1 MSIAPDPSSVTA
13 PNCPI
18 CSTEL
23 QLGSHGTLDH
33 WSCPAGHGL
42 AMTLTESYE
51 RLQEDEI
58 SLLWQ
63 TARQAPPGPLPS
75 PFDGRPMVR
84 FSFGYDDDEI
94 PEGEPGD
101 GPDLG
106 TVEVDVDVANQF
118 IWFDAGELDVLPHDL
133 PNEPPSP
140 EELAKVAEIRARF
153 GAEIGDALAARDDN
167 EITERF
173 YNRMARNPA
182 ALRSLDRL
190 GRAVTSY

>member
-1 MSIAPDPSSVTA
+1 MSITPDFNAVTA
-13 PNCPI
+13 PSCPI
-18 CSTEL
+18 CATEL

-33 WSCPAGHGL
+33 WSCAAGHGL

-58 SLLWQ
+58 ALLWQ
-63 TARQAPPGPLPS
+63 TARRAPAGPLPS

-84 FSFGYDDDEI
+84 FSFGYDDDEV

-106 TVEVDVDVANQF
+106 TVEVDVDLENQF
-118 IWFDAGELDVLPHDL
+118 IWFDAGELDVLPEDL
-133 PNEPPSP
+133 PDAPPSP
-140 EELAKVAEIRARF
+140 EELAKVAEIRERF
-153 GAEIGDALAARDDN
+153 SAELGDALAARDDG
-167 EITERF
+167 ELTERF
-173 YNRMARNPA
+173 YHRVARNPG
-182 ALRSLDRL
+182 ALRRLDRL